1 MSYRHIVLT
10 LALVIGIASMPKA
23 QAAWGDIY
31 CDILNG
37 NGTALE
43 KAIDLYNQSDSANR
57 ACKKAVRIFGAQTL
71 AIPNGLAITKTP
83 ADGATYGLAIRRCVS
98 SGPNAEGGCSGMSD
112 NSAVIDASGYT
123 ADGGDCPIK
132 ISNGVKMDFIK
143 IKLIAP
149 NPEKAICTSEGEPVP
164 VEDTQ
169 NPYAWI
175 HGVTIVGKNG
185 QPPVTEEPTCQLTST
200 PIEAGYRLDWS
211 TEHAASAQLK
221 EGIAVIDTD
230 LSGMKEVHPSSE
242 TVYTLS
248 ATGAGG
254 NCEKSVT
261 IRPETPETQPTC
273 DLTVVP
279 AENGYNINWVTQ
291 HATEAA
297 VSDGVQVL
305 STQLNNAGVPLHVE
319 PSSETTYRLTATG
332 LGGSCQDEVTITP
345 EPVAIVPTCDIAATI
360 VGETVELRWVTTD
373 ATTASVSDGTLDLA
387 TDLISQQPLVI
398 TPTQTTTYT
407 LTASGTGGQ
416 CTDTVTIEVEG
427 GPIDTDGDG
436 IADADDN
443 CPTVSNDNQ
452 ADTDGDDV
460 GDACDDPVAIPTD
473 TDGDGVADEED
484 NCPVIANPKNESGKQ
499 PDDDEDGVGNDCDPD
514 FSGSGEPG
522 TKAVQGCGCRLDA
535 ESRPWDDAETVQA
548 LLGGLALAFLAMGRR
563 RKPPQKS

>member
-43 KAIDLYNQSDSANR
+43 KAIELYNQSDSANR

-112 NSAVIDASGYT
+112 TSAVIDASGYT

-132 ISNGVKMDFIK
+132 ISSGVKMDFIK
-143 IKLIAP
+143 IKVIAP

-164 VEDTQ
+164 VEDTE

-185 QPPVTEEPTCQLTST
+185 QPPVTEEP
-200 PIEAGYRLDWS
+200 D
-211 TEHAASAQLK
+211 
-221 EGIAVIDTD
+221 D
-230 LSGMKEVHPSSE
+230 
-242 TVYTLS
+242 
-248 ATGAGG
+248 
-254 NCEKSVT
+254 
-261 IRPETPETQPTC
+261 PENPDGPEQPRTRPTC

-279 AENGYNINWVTQ
+279 AEIGYNINWGTQ

-305 STQLNNAGVPLHVE
+305 STQLNNTGVPLHVE
-319 PSSETTYRLTATG
+319 PFSETTYRLTATG
-332 LGGSCQDEVTITP
+332 PGGSCQDEVKITP
-345 EPVAIVPTCDIAATI
+345 EPVATAPTCDIAATI

-373 ATTASVSDGTLDLA
+373 ATNASVSDGSLELA
-387 TDLISQQPLVI
+387 TDLVSPQPLVI

-407 LTASGTGGQ
+407 LTASGAGGQ
-416 CTDTVTIEVEG
+416 CTDAVTIEVEG
-427 GPIDTDGDG
+427 GAADTDGDG

-452 ADTDGDDV
+452 ADADGDDV
-460 GDACDDPVAIPTD
+460 GDACDDPVPIPTD

-499 PDDDEDGVGNDCDPD
+499 PDDDEDGVGNECDPD
-514 FSGSGEPG
+514 YSGSEEPG
-522 TKAVQGCGCRLDA
+522 TKVVQGCGCRLDGA
-535 ESRPWDDAETVQA
+535 SRPWDAAETVQA
-548 LLGGLALAFLAMGRR
+548 LLGGLALVVLSIWRR
-563 RKPPQKS
+563 RFSRES